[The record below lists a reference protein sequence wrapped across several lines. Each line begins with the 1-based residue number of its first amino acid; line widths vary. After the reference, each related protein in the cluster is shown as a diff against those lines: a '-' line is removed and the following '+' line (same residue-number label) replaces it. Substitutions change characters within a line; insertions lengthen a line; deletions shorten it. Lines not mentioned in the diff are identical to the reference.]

1 MRQTLNSFRPYLAGI
16 TLALVFPAQ
25 AAVTVE
31 TVHGAATVSRLGAES
46 ALNPGDPVGERD
58 VVSVASGGALRLRF
72 VAGDSVELGGD
83 TVIAI
88 ERLPDVARPTEN
100 KTILSLD
107 HGLLRVIRP
116 GGDDLVLPFHLFLGD
131 QRAALSEGDFYFERA
146 PRLVEACVD
155 SGQLS
160 LPPTEFLPMRVVSG
174 QNCYHNA
181 GGDGPPRILQRDQSY
196 FSQARLHL
204 GLTAAAPVVAS
215 APPTASSIPPAPGST
230 IARGGVQPPAV
241 SASGAMVASVEP
253 VPINNESNSSP
264 ASETAVPAP
273 AAEPAPATTDWT
285 VNLASFSQIEQA
297 NEEVQRLQA
306 AGYPAAVESKEVAGV
321 MHYRVQLRSFVTAD
335 AARSAAN
342 EVASR
347 FGYKDYFLIR
357 TP

>member
-1 MRQTLNSFRPYLAGI
+1 MRRPPNSFRPLVAGI
-16 TLALVFPAQ
+16 TLALALPAQ

-31 TVHGAATVSRLGAES
+31 TVRGTASVSHLGAES
-46 ALNPGDPVGERD
+46 PLNPGDPLNERD
-58 VVSVASGGALRLRF
+58 VISVAPGAALRLRF
-72 VAGDSVELGGD
+72 AAGDSVELGGD

-88 ERLPDVARPTEN
+88 ERLPDATRPTEN

-107 HGLLRVIRP
+107 HGLMRVVRP
-116 GGDDLVLPFHLFLGD
+116 GGDDLVLPFHLYLGD

-146 PRLVEACVD
+146 PRFVEACVD

-160 LPPTEFLPMRVVSG
+160 LPPTEFLPLRVVSG

-196 FSQARLHL
+196 FGQARTHI
-204 GLTAAAPVVAS
+204 GLANVAPVP
-215 APPTASSIPPAPGST
+215 APVPPAPGST
-230 IARGGVQPPAV
+230 PAAPGSAIARSVSPPPAV
-241 SASGAMVASVEP
+241 SANGALVASAEQ
-253 VPINNESNSSP
+253 VPPGNESNAAAVAEPSP
-264 ASETAVPAP
+264 AQP
-273 AAEPAPATTDWT
+273 AEPSAATLDWT
-285 VNLASFSQIEQA
+285 VNLASFSQVEQA

-306 AGYPAAVESKEVAGV
+306 AGYPAAVESKEVGGV
-321 MHYRVQLRSFVTAD
+321 MHYRVQLRNFVSAD
-335 AARSAAN
+335 AARSTAN

>member
-1 MRQTLNSFRPYLAGI
+1 MRRPPNSFRTIISGI

-25 AAVTVE
+25 AAVTVD
-31 TVHGAATVSRLGAES
+31 TLHGTASVSHLGAETP
-46 ALNPGDPVGERD
+46 LNPGDSLGERD
-58 VVSVASGGALRLRF
+58 VISVASGSALRLHF
-72 VAGDSVELGGD
+72 AAGDSIELGGD

-88 ERLPDVARPTEN
+88 ERLPDATRPTEN

-107 HGLLRVIRP
+107 HGLLRVVRQ

-146 PRLVEACVD
+146 PRFVEACVD

-160 LPPTEFLPMRVVSG
+160 LPPTEFLSLRVVSG

-181 GGDGPPRILQRDQSY
+181 GGDGPPRVLQRDQSY
-196 FSQARLHL
+196 FTQARLHI
-204 GLTAAAPVVAS
+204 GLASAPVTAS
-215 APPTASSIPPAPGST
+215 APPASSSAPPAPGST
-230 IARGGVQPPAV
+230 IARGV
-241 SASGAMVASVEP
+241 SQTPTIVASSAMVASTEAM
-253 VPINNESNSSP
+253 PINNEP
-264 ASETAVPAP
+264 AATPVSEPAVPAP
-273 AAEPAPATTDWT
+273 VAAEPAPTDWT

-306 AGYPAAVESKEVAGV
+306 AGYPAAVEAKEVAGV
-321 MHYRVQLRSFVTAD
+321 LHYRVQLRSFVTAD
-335 AARSAAN
+335 AARSSAN

-357 TP
+357 TQ